1 MARNSRSVAY
11 GHDGSTAYLTDQY
24 ANGSGG
30 GGSVGVYLLSRV
42 KPHLPPWLGWAG
54 TGLAGALGSL
64 RWEASAGAGVG
75 LTLASVALTG
85 ATWWAGKSTSQQRRL
100 HSAITVAA
108 GSAWVTAA
116 CLAGPT
122 TGPLDDL
129 FLMGGPVVALSWN
142 VRMILRRNDTDPQA
156 GGADKGLLEKV
167 GLARAQIGSTKVEP
181 NRVTA
186 PLLLEPGEQ
195 TNEDVSKALARIAS
209 ALDLPVSAVRYHP
222 SPDSSRRGEL
232 VIVPEDMLAQPAE
245 YEGPS
250 NLGGSIAEP
259 LVIGR
264 YDDGSPLV
272 IWLPGDPE
280 AKRNSTH
287 LLIAGGTGSGK
298 GETALNL
305 QTEILSRRDVLLWVS
320 DPKAFQDFAPLRPGM
335 DWSAEGGA
343 DTEVM
348 VEAVKAAI
356 PARTRW
362 LGAHGYR
369 QWLPAAA
376 QTQTNPAHS
385 CQTGRACGCAGM
397 PFLVAW
403 FEEAANTLRNLGD
416 DAFTGI
422 AQEARSAGVSL
433 IVSLQRPSYDQMST
447 STRASLPSVIALGCD
462 PRDEGF
468 SLPEAVIDAGAHPG
482 AWGNRRPGYCYVVSP
497 GIPEDRYP
505 SPGRTFA
512 FPARTVTLMEQLAA
526 WALREG
532 ATADPVTAG
541 AVAAVAGRAYAGRT
555 APESA
560 PAPVPVAGGPRLTAV
575 QGDTTMNDGHEQG
588 RGYGLLVDPE
598 DAGIDPEA
606 DLPSAEEG
614 DDAPIF
620 GQETGR
626 KPSPQ
631 EARRLFADALEEFE
645 RAGQMIVGPKDFMDW
660 CDRNNLSR
668 PWVSAR
674 LRDAAEEGRLEPT
687 NTTGRWRIVPI
698 LTAA

>member
-1 MARNSRSVAY
+1 MAAY
-11 GHDGSTAYLTDQY
+11 GHDGAAAYLPDPHGH
-24 ANGSGG
+24 GS
-30 GGSVGVYLLSRV
+30 GGSVGVYLLARV

-142 VRMILRRNDTDPQA
+142 VRMILRRTDTDPQA
-156 GGADKGLLEKV
+156 GGTDKGLLEKV
-167 GLARAQIGSTKVEP
+167 GLARAQIGTTTVEP

-195 TNEDVSKALARIAS
+195 TNDDVSKALARIAS

-250 NLGGSIAEP
+250 TLGGSIAEP

-305 QTEILSRRDVLLWVS
+305 MTEVLSRRDVLLWTS

-348 VEAVKAAI
+348 VEAVKAVI

-376 QTQTNPAHS
+376 QAQTDPAHS

-403 FEEAANTLRNLGD
+403 FEEAANTLRALGD

-512 FPARTVTLMEQLAA
+512 FPARTTALMEQLAA

-541 AVAAVAGRAYAGRT
+541 AVAAVAGRAYTGRT
-555 APESA
+555 APA
-560 PAPVPVAGGPRLTAV
+560 PTPVPVAGGPRLTAV
-575 QGDTTMNDGHEQG
+575 QGDSAMNDGREQG
-588 RGYGLLVDPE
+588 QGQGYGLLVDPE

-606 DLPSAEEG
+606 DLPGAMEG

-620 GQETGR
+620 GQESGH
-626 KPSPQ
+626 KPSPD
-631 EARRLFADALEEFE
+631 EARELFALALEEFE
-645 RAGQMIVGPKDFMDW
+645 RAGQMVVGPVDFMDW

-668 PWVSAR
+668 SWVSKR
-674 LRDAAEEGRLEPT
+674 LKEAALEGRLEPT
-687 NTTGRWRIVPI
+687 NATGRWRIVPA
-698 LTAA
+698 LAAA